1 MADTPKITITEKDPE
16 LTVDQPWKTKTKKYK
31 AGGPGFEAAGRAAG
45 LAIPAIANI
54 AMQQGAIRDQRK
66 RLRGLRKELKQPSL
80 TAEDIAA
87 SEALAGAGTREAGA
101 FEARGGAGGKR
112 GMDRSRFRRQQQA
125 ALAKQAQMLSAAQSG
140 RLAKHAQLADLYSK
154 ERKALEDLRAE
165 RRQTIVKGL
174 SDLMTDKKLTELRKK
189 AGETVDRPKDVEKK
203 KTFGKTITD
212 YLEKGR
218 R

>member
-1 MADTPKITITEKDPE
+1 
-16 LTVDQPWKTKTKKYK
+16 
-31 AGGPGFEAAGRAAG
+31 
-45 LAIPAIANI
+45 
-54 AMQQGAIRDQRK
+54 
-66 RLRGLRKELKQPSL
+66 
-80 TAEDIAA
+80 
-87 SEALAGAGTREAGA
+87 
-101 FEARGGAGGKR
+101 
-112 GMDRSRFRRQQQA
+112 
-125 ALAKQAQMLSAAQSG
+125 LSAAQSG

>member
-1 MADTPKITITEKDPE
+1 MAKESETLGVNYYGTPEERAAATP
-16 LTVDQPWKTKTKKYK
+16 TKTKKYK

-125 ALAKQAQMLSAAQSG
+125 ALAKQAQILSAAQSG

-154 ERKALEDLRAE
+154 ERKALEDLTAE

-203 KTFGKTITD
+203 KKTGAFLDQLRT
-212 YLEKGR
+212 EK
-218 R
+218 